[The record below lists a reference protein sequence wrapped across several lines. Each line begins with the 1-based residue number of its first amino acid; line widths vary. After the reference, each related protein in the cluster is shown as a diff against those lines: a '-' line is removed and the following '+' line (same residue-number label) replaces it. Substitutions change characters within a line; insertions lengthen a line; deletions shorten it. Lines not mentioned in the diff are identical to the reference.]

1 MSKKLKKIEE
11 LKIERP
17 QRAKLTPDESLKRMQ
32 SFPKRKEKIVAA
44 IREGKN

>member
-17 QRAKLTPDESLKRMQ
+17 QRAKLTADESLKRMQ